1 LTCTAFEIFEVARAP
16 QSSFLRGIATWRVS
30 MVDELLTAEPVEGRA
45 GLWPGAPPSPPLLRL
60 RWEAAHS
67 TLGCG
72 LVCEER

>member
-1 LTCTAFEIFEVARAP
+1 
-16 QSSFLRGIATWRVS
+16 

-45 GLWPGAPPSPPLLRL
+45 GLWPGAPPSPPLLRR

>member
-1 LTCTAFEIFEVARAP
+1 
-16 QSSFLRGIATWRVS
+16 

-72 LVCEER
+72 GWPIQAPLLGLNGVS